1 MDDENPCL
9 AGGVGQSP
17 AFQRISFILRWF
29 GSSLALACPLLSLA
43 IDCFGRASVG
53 EMAAVRRDLITHVG
67 FIWCFPSPRGDPR
80 FSGELGLAPLVWV
93 ETGVEVAHAD
103 MEIEE
108 LASLSSLK

>member
-1 MDDENPCL
+1 M
-9 AGGVGQSP
+9 
-17 AFQRISFILRWF
+17 
-29 GSSLALACPLLSLA
+29 
-43 IDCFGRASVG
+43 DCFGRVSIG
-53 EMAAVRRDLITHVG
+53 EMAAVRGDLITHVG